1 MNLGRAYPGEGIL
14 LPAATAR
21 WTCLLPEPAFG
32 LSRARDGKAAEEDG
46 ASLLMPPAPGGDRG
60 GLHSSAVPSEQ
71 VEGWVLERQ
80 QGEDFSGLQGSL
92 EPRSAPWPP
101 QNEPPVR
108 KGVTDQG

>member
-1 MNLGRAYPGEGIL
+1 
-14 LPAATAR
+14 
-21 WTCLLPEPAFG
+21 
-32 LSRARDGKAAEEDG
+32 
-46 ASLLMPPAPGGDRG
+46 MPPAPGGDRG

-92 EPRSAPWPP
+92 EPRSAPWHP